1 MNAVGFLLIGVCVA
15 FNFIV
20 LIRKYRLKRYM
31 DACLDM
37 FIFTCICFL
46 FSGSFSALVTGTI
59 ASMFVSFY
67 LYFNPVTLKQFVLTN
82 EEDDEYEYEYED

>member
-1 MNAVGFLLIGVCVA
+1 MNAVGFLIIGICVA

-20 LIRKYRLKRYM
+20 LIRKYRLKRYA

-37 FIFTCICFL
+37 FIFICICFL
-46 FSGSFSALVTGTI
+46 FSGSFSSLVTGTI

-67 LYFNPVTLKQFVLTN
+67 LYFNPVTLLEFVKSD
-82 EEDDEYEYEYED
+82 EKDEYEYETE

>member
-1 MNAVGFLLIGVCVA
+1 MNAMGVLIIGICVA
-15 FNFIV
+15 VNFIE

-37 FIFTCICFL
+37 FIFVCICFL

-67 LYFNPVTLKQFVLTN
+67 LYFNPVTLLEFTKID
-82 EEDDEYEYEYED
+82 EEDEYEYD